1 MEMFCSRHTFLLWP
15 YGLVCW
21 SIWKSPITLYLVMYD
36 NNRVVIAYMVA
47 DDKKTIAEQ
56 SS

>member
-15 YGLVCW
+15 YGLVCC